1 MHDYLSGWSEFNVA
15 MTGATSALAGLV
27 IVASSV
33 NIAVIVKAASL
44 TARLASGIVGL
55 ALALTGSALGLI
67 PHLAPAAYGAIMI
80 AAAVGAMTIAVVA
93 TRGIFTRQEA
103 EYRLRPLK
111 AAIGFLAPLCY
122 LVGGALLLAAS
133 ADGLAWFAAGA
144 IAAIIAAL
152 LISWIA
158 LVEVLR

>member
-1 MHDYLSGWSEFNVA
+1 MHDYLSGWNEFNVA
-15 MTGATSALAGLV
+15 MVGATSALAGLV

-44 TARLASGIVGL
+44 TSRLASGIVGL

-67 PHLAPAAYGAIMI
+67 PRLAPAAYGAIVI
-80 AAAVGAMTIAVVA
+80 AAALVAAIIAVTA
-93 TRGIFTRQEA
+93 ARGIFTSPDPES
-103 EYRLRPLK
+103 RLRPLK
-111 AAIGFLAPLCY
+111 AAIGFIAPLCY
-122 LVGGALLLAAS
+122 MVGGALLLAAS
-133 ADGLAWFAAGA
+133 ADGIAWFAAGA
-144 IAAIIAAL
+144 IAAIVAAL